1 MATSQKGLDYG
12 SGVGQGWVR
21 SGSVVVQVWMQRGS
35 GVAGTSAKAAKLHGK
50 NGQLYLLTPPP
61 SLLPSL
67 LLSLFPLLLL
77 SDCLSGNIIKRKTL
91 QIRGLVSR

>member
-1 MATSQKGLDYG
+1 
-12 SGVGQGWVR
+12 
-21 SGSVVVQVWMQRGS
+21 MQCGS

-50 NGQLYLLTPPP
+50 NGQLYLLISLP
-61 SLLPSL
+61 SLLPFLLPSL
-67 LLSLFPLLLL
+67 PRLLLL